1 MINLVYNEMVK
12 LFGKKR
18 LLAILLII
26 AVLIPLFT
34 YAQYK
39 TAKTIEEGLGSTDWK
54 ASLQQQ
60 IIDSQNRLTSSRLSD
75 EWRKV
80 IQVRLAQQQ
89 YYLDHDVNPA
99 APGAPTF
106 IRVFLE
112 NSISLM
118 LPLFVM
124 VISADLVSSEYSGG
138 TIKILLTRPVQRWK
152 VLLSKYIVMLL
163 SISLILLAIV
173 TIAYLI
179 SGLVFGYGGWN
190 LPLLTGFVTEGEDLN
205 TSLVHMIPQWQ
216 YILMDL
222 GLVWFVCV
230 VVGTLSFMLS
240 VLIKS
245 TATGMGVMLAA
256 LITGAILRSM
266 VSSWESAKYFF
277 MVNLELT
284 EYLSGMPPPING
296 MSLSFSLTVLFIW
309 GLVGFIISFWVFTR
323 RDVY

>member
-1 MINLVYNEMVK
+1 MINLIYNEMIK
-12 LFGKKR
+12 LLGKKR

-26 AVLIPLFT
+26 MVLVPIFT
-34 YAQYK
+34 YAQFK
-39 TAKTIEEGLGSTDWK
+39 TAKTIEEKLGTTDWR

-60 IIDSQNRLTSSRLSD
+60 IIDSQNRLSSSRLSD
-75 EWRKV
+75 EWREV
-80 IQVRLAQQQ
+80 IQIRLAQQQ

-112 NSISLM
+112 SSISLM

-124 VISADLVSSEYSGG
+124 VVSTDLVSSEYSGG

-152 VLLSKYIVMLL
+152 ILLSKYIVMLL
-163 SISLILLAIV
+163 SISLILLSIV
-173 TIAYLI
+173 VISYI
-179 SGLVFGYGGWN
+179 VSGLVFGYGGWN
-190 LPLLTGFVTEGEDLN
+190 LPLLTGFISEGEDLN
-205 TSLVHMIPQWQ
+205 TSHVHMIPQWQ

-222 GLVWFVCV
+222 GLVWVVCV
-230 VVGTLSFMLS
+230 VVGTLSLMLS

-266 VSSWESAKYFF
+266 VSSWESAKYLF
-277 MVNLELT
+277 MVNLDLP
-284 EYLSGMPPPING
+284 EYLSGMPPPVSG
-296 MSLSFSLTVLFIW
+296 MTLGFSLTVLFVW
-309 GLVGFIISFWVFTR
+309 GLLGFIVSFWVFTR

>member
-34 YAQYK
+34 FAQYK
-39 TAKTIEEGLGSTDWK
+39 TAKTIEERLGSTDWK

-173 TIAYLI
+173 TMAYLI

-230 VVGTLSFMLS
+230 VVGTMSFMLS

-309 GLVGFIISFWVFTR
+309 GLMGFIITFWVFTR